1 MVKFA
6 EVANQNPW
14 WKHGK
19 DFHIFDPN
27 LLTFQNKRIRIE
39 RKQLDLRIG
48 DIGVIRGCRQI
59 GKTTYM
65 KLLVKKFIEEGIE
78 PRKILYLSADRLVS
92 RGELRNAVDDFLR
105 RTRDA
110 DEVYILLDEITTIR
124 EWNLEL
130 KRLSD
135 SGITQRARVLVT
147 GSSGAALR
155 GMGEQ
160 LPGRGLEGNEYYMR
174 PLNFGEFIFQT
185 IKKFENRAESGELSH
200 ALEALETALKE
211 TRLTLTENFDEIV
224 YRIDRILPFKNELE
238 YLFEHY
244 LRCGGF
250 PIAINPYFDN
260 TMIKRNEDFFDP
272 DVVEVFVRT
281 VLGELSRH
289 GKSEATARQ
298 ILRAIIDRYGT
309 RFSFNNLANDLTI
322 THVTTGD
329 YLDFLESS
337 FILSTLYAY
346 NFNKKDLKHKGS
358 KKVYFQDPFIFYSMK
373 SAFTG
378 AMITDV
384 IRETLENEVLVSEI
398 IEGIVSSHLTM
409 SMEIPYLKEK
419 NTFLWFYYDTRGK
432 EIDNVLMQNG
442 EYLGIEVKYQN
453 NVSPRDVTRVQEID
467 NYLILS
473 KHDVDKT
480 DDTYVVP
487 VEAFLS
493 LLEMSKHNL

>member
-1 MVKFA
+1 MVKFI
-6 EVANQNPW
+6 EIANQNPW
-14 WKHGK
+14 WKYG
-19 DFHIFDPN
+19 DSFHIFDPN
-27 LLTFQNKRIRIE
+27 LLTFQNQKIKIDRR
-39 RKQLDLRIG
+39 RLDLKKG
-48 DIGVIRGCRQI
+48 DIGIIRGCRQI

-65 KLLVKKFIEEGIE
+65 KRLVQRLIADGIE
-78 PRKILYLSADRLVS
+78 SRKILYLSVDRFVS
-92 RGELRNAVDDFLR
+92 RREFRNAVDDFLR
-105 RTRDA
+105 RNRDA
-110 DEVYILLDEITTIR
+110 DEVYILLDEITAIK

-174 PLNFGEFIFQT
+174 PLSFREFIFQT
-185 IKKFENRAESGELSH
+185 MTMFESWSKSNELSQ
-200 ALEALETALKE
+200 ALQILETTLKE
-211 TRLTLTENFDEIV
+211 TWLTLAEDFDEIAD
-224 YRIDRILPFKNELE
+224 RLDRILPFKSELE

-260 TMIKRNEDFFDP
+260 TMIKEKEDFFEP
-272 DVVEVFVRT
+272 EVVEVFVRT
-281 VLGELSRH
+281 VLGELNKH

-298 ILRAIIDRYGT
+298 ILKAIIDRYGT

-322 THVTTGD
+322 THVTTSD
-329 YLDFLESS
+329 YLDFLENS
-337 FILSTLYAY
+337 FILSILYAY
-346 NFNKKDLKHKGS
+346 DFNKKDLKQKGS

-373 SAFTG
+373 SALTG
-378 AMITDV
+378 AVINDV
-384 IRETLENEVLVSEI
+384 IREALENEDMISEI
-398 IEGIVSSHLTM
+398 IEGIVASHLTM
-409 SMEIPYLKEK
+409 SMETPYLKER

-432 EIDNVLMQNG
+432 EIDNVLMRDG
-442 EYLGIEVKYQN
+442 RYLGIEVKYQSD
-453 NVSPRDVTRVQEID
+453 VGPRDVTRVQEID

-473 KHDVDKT
+473 KNDVVKT

-493 LLEMSKHNL
+493 VLEMSKHNL